1 MRYNLRAPFRGED
14 AKAGI
19 SGLFRRES
27 RGKFQLKIS
36 PRPGHNMPDANFHRQ
51 ALLEFCCGILG
62 RVRLAES
69 EAAWATN
76 LV

>member
-1 MRYNLRAPFRGED
+1 
-14 AKAGI
+14 
-19 SGLFRRES
+19 
-27 RGKFQLKIS
+27 LKIS